1 MADIIEIINFNVT
14 EKYIAIGYYK
24 NDATQL
30 ISVPLSDFE
39 KWATDNNRMIYLIE
53 VKDDEGNVVDHDE
66 HPISIDVYLATLNR
80 VEILEYLKSKK

>member
-39 KWATDNNRMIYLIE
+39 KWATDNNRMIYLNPVTE
-53 VKDDEGNVVDHDE
+53 NGNVVDHDE
-66 HPISIDVYLATLNR
+66 IRLSFELYLEGLDKKEVLYFLQNR
-80 VEILEYLKSKK
+80 Q

>member
-39 KWATDNNRMIYLIE
+39 KWATDNNRMIYLNPVTE
-53 VKDDEGNVVDHDE
+53 NGNVVDHDE
-66 HPISIDVYLATLNR
+66 IPLSFELYLEGLDKKEVMYFLQNR
-80 VEILEYLKSKK
+80 Q

>member
-1 MADIIEIINFNVT
+1 MIELINFNVT
-14 EKYIAIGYYK
+14 EKYIAIGFYK

-53 VKDDEGNVVDHDE
+53 VKDDEANVIDHDE
-66 HPISIDVYLATLNR
+66 IPIPFEQYLEGLDKKEVLYFLQNR
-80 VEILEYLKSKK
+80 Q